1 MRLSVFRCDA
11 EPARK
16 RASTRLPQF
25 KNLKES
31 LGPDI
36 SVRIRRVHGAR
47 RHDPIE
53 GKTGSTES
61 HPEFTPSF
69 LPSGIERKNKTER
82 DHAALL
88 AVLKELVVRFVTV
101 CPYDAGRIPAA
112 DRNLIRKAGH
122 EQSNALKLKD
132 ERVRGV

>member
-1 MRLSVFRCDA
+1 VTKRRMRLSVLRCDA

-47 RHDPIE
+47 RHDQIE
-53 GKTGSTES
+53 GKTASTES
-61 HPEFTPSF
+61 YPEFTPSC
-69 LPSGIERKNKTER
+69 PSVGLNGRKKTER
-82 DHAALL
+82 DRAALL
-88 AVLKELVVRFVTV
+88 AAL
-101 CPYDAGRIPAA
+101 
-112 DRNLIRKAGH
+112 NLLCG
-122 EQSNALKLKD
+122 L
-132 ERVRGV
+132 